1 MIKEKSEKQRVTSI
15 LVFSLIFLF
24 GLSAALQGQ
33 IKRKHLYKFRDNN
46 RFEGIKTKKWK
57 PVSGTLELSSF
68 MIVDK
73 NWLAANDAAQN
84 DSLTIHFYSP
94 VAGNIKP
101 SIYYRKIKYF
111 MNPKAEQ
118 FKKGWN
124 AFSWSAAI
132 LNEVKIPL
140 SKLNGVVEAKK
151 GNSKVWA
158 PISFQKPSEASK
170 RATAQITLVPDKD
183 MVLDVVLVS
192 QKSGKAIKTWSDL
205 SVKSDAPHIIDLP
218 KEVLSGKV
226 SDYSII
232 ATEKSK
238 AGALFDV
245 IRKHTFHI
253 AMFKN

>member
-1 MIKEKSEKQRVTSI
+1 MIKEKSEKQRAASI
-15 LVFSLIFLF
+15 LAFSLILLM
-24 GLSAALQGQ
+24 GISAALQGQ

-68 MIVDK
+68 MIVDQ
-73 NWLAANDAAQN
+73 NWLAANDAAKN
-84 DSLTIHFYSP
+84 DSITIHFYSP
-94 VAGNIKP
+94 VSGKIKP

-124 AFSWSAAI
+124 TFSWSAAI
-132 LNEVKIPL
+132 LNEVDIPL
-140 SKLNGVVEAKK
+140 SKLNGVVEANK
-151 GNSKVWA
+151 GNSKIWV
-158 PISFQKPSEASK
+158 PVSFEKPTGAGTK
-170 RATAQITLVPDKD
+170 AVAQVTLVPDKD
-183 MVLDVVLVS
+183 MILDVVLIS
-192 QKSGKAIKTWSDL
+192 QASGKAIKSWEDL
-205 SVKSDAPHIIDLP
+205 SVKSDAPHIITLP

-232 ATEKSK
+232 ATEKSN
-238 AGALFDV
+238 AGAQFEV
-245 IRKHTFHI
+245 VRKHTFHI

>member
-1 MIKEKSEKQRVTSI
+1 MIKKKRDKQRATSI
-15 LVFSLIFLF
+15 LVFFLVFLF
-24 GLSAALQGQ
+24 GISAALQGQ

-73 NWLAANDAAQN
+73 DWLAANDAAEK
-84 DSLTIHFYSP
+84 DSITIHFYAP
-94 VAGNIKP
+94 VSGNIKP

-124 AFSWSAAI
+124 VFSWSAAI
-132 LNEVKIPL
+132 LNEVDIPL

-151 GNSKVWA
+151 GNSKVWV
-158 PISFQKPSEASK
+158 PISFQKPGNASK
-170 RATAQITLVPDKD
+170 NTSAQITLVPDKD

-192 QKSGKAIKTWSDL
+192 QVSGKAIKTWQDL
-205 SVKSDAPHIIDLP
+205 SVKSDMPHILELP

-226 SDYSII
+226 SDYSVI
-232 ATEKSK
+232 ATEKSA
-238 AGALFDV
+238 AGAQFEV
-245 IRKHTFHI
+245 VRKHTFHI
-253 AMFKN
+253 AMFKK

>member
-1 MIKEKSEKQRVTSI
+1 MTKEKRNKQRVTSI
-15 LVFSLIFLF
+15 LAFSLILLM
-24 GLSAALQGQ
+24 GISAALQGQ

-73 NWLAANDAAQN
+73 NWLATNDAADN
-84 DSLTIHFYSP
+84 DSITIHFYAP
-94 VAGNIKP
+94 VSGSIKP

-124 AFSWSAAI
+124 AFSWPAAI
-132 LNEVKIPL
+132 LKEVNIPL

-151 GNSKVWA
+151 GNSKVWV
-158 PISFQKPSEASK
+158 PISFQKPADASK
-170 RATAQITLVPDKD
+170 KAVAQITLVPDKD
-183 MVLDVVLVS
+183 MVLDVILVS
-192 QKSGKAIKTWSDL
+192 QVSGNTIKTWKDL
-205 SVKSDAPHIIDLP
+205 SVKSDAPHILKLP
-218 KEVLSGKV
+218 KEVLSGKT
-226 SDYSII
+226 SDYSLI
-232 ATEKSK
+232 AAEKSQ
-238 AGALFDV
+238 AGAQFDV